1 VARVGS
7 TKNNQKNCTFF
18 KKILN
23 TFQVAV
29 LFLVEFFEII
39 LMTKYQDLNNLFSL
53 E

>member
-1 VARVGS
+1 LVV
-7 TKNNQKNCTFF
+7 QKTIKKIVHFF